1 MRTYENKKV
10 GVVLAG
16 CGVKDG
22 SEIHEA
28 TLTLLYL
35 DRAKADTIIM
45 APDCN
50 QMDVVNHLTEE
61 VVSDEKRNILIESA
75 RIARGNIR
83 NIKKVSADDLDA
95 LIFPG
100 GFGAAKNLCDF
111 AVKGENLTVNPDVE
125 RIILDMHDAKKPV
138 GFICIAPIIAVK
150 VLGKLHPKITIGNDK
165 DTAQIVEKLGAKH
178 IVCPVDD
185 VVMDEENLVVTTP
198 AYMLGP
204 SISYVAQG
212 IEKLVR
218 KVLEL
223 TQK

>member
-1 MRTYENKKV
+1 MVNHSNKKI

-28 TLTLLYL
+28 ILTLLYL
-35 DRAKADTIIM
+35 DKAKAETIIM

-50 QMDVVNHLTEE
+50 QMDVVNHLTEK
-61 VVSDEKRNILIESA
+61 VMPDETREILVESA

-83 NIKKVSADDLDA
+83 DIKKVSAADLDA

-111 AVKGENLTVNPDVE
+111 AIKGENLTVNPDIE
-125 RIILDMHDAKKPV
+125 NLILEMHKAKKPV
-138 GFICIAPIIAVK
+138 GFICIAPVIAAK
-150 VLGKLHPKITIGNDK
+150 VLGKFHPKITIGNDES
-165 DTAQIVEKLGAKH
+165 TAKVIENLGAKH
-178 IVCPVDD
+178 IVCTVDD
-185 VVMDEENLVVTTP
+185 IVIDEENNIVTTP

-204 SISYVAQG
+204 SIAYISKG
-212 IEKLVR
+212 IEKLIK

-223 TQK
+223 S

>member
-1 MRTYENKKV
+1 MALYTNKKV

-35 DRAKADTIIM
+35 DKAKADAIIM

-61 VVSDEKRNILIESA
+61 VISAESRNILIESA

-83 NIKKVSADDLDA
+83 DIKKVSADDLDA

-111 AVKGENLTVNPDVE
+111 AVKGENFTVNPEVE
-125 RIILDMHDAKKPV
+125 KLILEMHKAKKPV
-138 GFICIAPIIAVK
+138 GFICIAPVIAAK
-150 VLGKLHPKITIGNDK
+150 VLGKFHPKITIGNDES
-165 DTAQIVEKLGAKH
+165 TAQVIENLGAKH
-178 IVCPVDD
+178 INCPVDEI
-185 VVMDEENLVVTTP
+185 VVDEENNIVTTP

-204 SISYVAQG
+204 SIAYVAKG
-212 IEKLVR
+212 IEKLVN

-223 TQK
+223 S

>member
-1 MRTYENKKV
+1 MVTHSNKKV

-61 VVSDEKRNILIESA
+61 VISTESRNILIESA

-83 NIKKVSADDLDA
+83 DIKKVNSGELDA

-111 AVKGENLTVNPDVE
+111 AIKGENLTVNPDIE
-125 RIILDMHDAKKPV
+125 DLILEMHKAKKPV
-138 GFICIAPIIAVK
+138 GFICIAPVIAAK
-150 VLGKLHPKITIGNDK
+150 VLGKFHPKITIGNDES
-165 DTAQIVEKLGAKH
+165 TAKVIDNLGAKH
-178 IVCPVDD
+178 IVCSVDD
-185 VVMDEENLVVTTP
+185 IVVDWENLVVTTP

-204 SISYVAQG
+204 SIAYVAKG
-212 IEKLVR
+212 IEKLVS

-223 TQK
+223 S

>member
-1 MRTYENKKV
+1 MVTHSNKKI

-28 TLTLLYL
+28 ILTLLYL
-35 DRAKADTIIM
+35 DKAKTETIIM
-45 APDCN
+45 APDRN
-50 QMDVVNHLTEE
+50 QMDVVNHLTEK
-61 VVSDEKRNILIESA
+61 VMPDETREILVESA

-83 NIKKVSADDLDA
+83 DIKKVSADDLDA

-111 AVKGENLTVNPDVE
+111 AVKGENFTVNPDIE
-125 RIILDMHDAKKPV
+125 ELILEMHKAKKPV
-138 GFICIAPIIAVK
+138 GFICIAPVIAAK
-150 VLGKLHPKITIGNDK
+150 VLGKYHPKITIGNDES
-165 DTAQIVEKLGAKH
+165 TAKVIENLGAKH
-178 IVCPVDD
+178 INSSVDEI
-185 VVMDEENLVVTTP
+185 VVDEENNIVTTP

-204 SISYVAQG
+204 SIAYISKG
-212 IEKLVR
+212 IEKLVK

-223 TQK
+223 S